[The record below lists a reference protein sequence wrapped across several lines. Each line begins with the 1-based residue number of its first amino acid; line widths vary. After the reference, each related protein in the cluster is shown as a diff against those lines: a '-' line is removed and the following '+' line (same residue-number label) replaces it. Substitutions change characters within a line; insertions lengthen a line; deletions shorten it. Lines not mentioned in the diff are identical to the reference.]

1 MEGLSHYSPEEKNN
15 KLKTEKKERSLKDMY
30 IIFTSYSGNLFLCIF
45 FCNRVQWGM
54 WNYSNIEDKNFTLE
68 SVKDYKTK

>member
-45 FCNRVQWGM
+45 F
-54 WNYSNIEDKNFTLE
+54 L
-68 SVKDYKTK
+68 

>member
-1 MEGLSHYSPEEKNN
+1 MMEGLSHYSPEEKNN

-45 FCNRVQWGM
+45 FFV
-54 WNYSNIEDKNFTLE
+54 IEYNEECGIILIQKIKILHWK
-68 SVKDYKTK
+68 V